1 MGKKHNLFDRVT
13 LTVDVPQNNLQVGI
27 VATVVEHHV
36 GTQGQE
42 EGYTVEVFNA
52 VGESVAVVTLKESE
66 IDSLNAK
73 SILHV
78 RPLAASA

>member
-1 MGKKHNLFDRVT
+1 MKHNLFDRVT
-13 LTVDVPQNNLQVGI
+13 LTVDVPQHNLQVGD

-36 GTQGQE
+36 GAQGQK

-73 SILHV
+73 GILHV
-78 RPLAASA
+78 RTLAGSA

>member
-1 MGKKHNLFDRVT
+1 MKYNLFDRVI
-13 LTVDVPQNNLQVGI
+13 LTVDAPQHNLQVGD
-27 VATVVEHHV
+27 VAAVVEHHV
-36 GTQGQE
+36 GTEGQE

-52 VGESVAVVTLKESE
+52 VDESVAVVTLKESE

-73 SILHV
+73 GILHV

>member
-1 MGKKHNLFDRVT
+1 MKHNLFGRVT
-13 LTVDVPQNNLQVGI
+13 LTADVPQYNLQAGD

-42 EGYTVEVFNA
+42 EGYIVEVFNA

-73 SILHV
+73 GILHV

>member
-1 MGKKHNLFDRVT
+1 M
-13 LTVDVPQNNLQVGI
+13 
-27 VATVVEHHV
+27 VEHHV

-73 SILHV
+73 GILHV

>member
-1 MGKKHNLFDRVT
+1 M
-13 LTVDVPQNNLQVGI
+13 
-27 VATVVEHHV
+27 VEYHV
-36 GTQGQE
+36 GTQGLE

-73 SILHV
+73 GILHV

>member
-1 MGKKHNLFDRVT
+1 MKHNLFDRVT
-13 LTVDVPQNNLQVGI
+13 LTVDVPQHNLQVGD
-27 VATVVEHHV
+27 VATVVENHV

-42 EGYTVEVFNA
+42 EGYTVDVFNA

-66 IDSLNAK
+66 IDSLYAK
-73 SILHV
+73 GILHV

>member
-1 MGKKHNLFDRVT
+1 MKHNLFGRVT
-13 LTVDVPQNNLQVGI
+13 LTVDVPQHNLQVGD

-42 EGYTVEVFNA
+42 EGYIVEVFNA

-73 SILHV
+73 GILRV

>member
-1 MGKKHNLFDRVT
+1 MKHNLFDRVT
-13 LTVDVPQNNLQVGI
+13 FTGDVPQHNLQV
-27 VATVVEHHV
+27 VDESTVVEHHV
-36 GTQGQE
+36 GAQGQE
-42 EGYTVEVFNA
+42 EGYTVEAFNA

-73 SILHV
+73 GILHV

>member
-1 MGKKHNLFDRVT
+1 MKHNLFNRVT
-13 LTVDVPQNNLQVGI
+13 LTVDVPRHNLQVGE
-27 VATVVEHHV
+27 VATVVEHHY

-42 EGYTVEVFNA
+42 EGYIVEVFNA

-73 SILHV
+73 GILHV

>member
-1 MGKKHNLFDRVT
+1 MKHNLFDRAA
-13 LTVDVPQNNLQVGI
+13 LTVDVPQHNLQQVGD

-36 GTQGQE
+36 GAQGQK

-73 SILHV
+73 GILHV

>member
-1 MGKKHNLFDRVT
+1 MCPNS
-13 LTVDVPQNNLQVGI
+13 LQVGD
-27 VATVVEHHV
+27 VSTVVEHHV
-36 GTQGQE
+36 GTQAQE

-66 IDSLNAK
+66 IDSLNTK
-73 SILHV
+73 GILHV

>member
-1 MGKKHNLFDRVT
+1 MKHNLFDRVT
-13 LTVDVPQNNLQVGI
+13 LTVDVPQHNLQDGD
-27 VATVVEHHV
+27 VATVVENHG

-42 EGYTVEVFNA
+42 EGYTVDVFNA

-73 SILHV
+73 GILHV

>member
-1 MGKKHNLFDRVT
+1 MCPNSLQIG
-13 LTVDVPQNNLQVGI
+13 DVS
-27 VATVVEHHV
+27 TEVEHHV

-42 EGYTVEVFNA
+42 EGYTVELFNA

-73 SILHV
+73 GILHV

>member
-1 MGKKHNLFDRVT
+1 MKHNLFDRVA
-13 LTVDVPQNNLQVGI
+13 LTADVPQHNLQVGD
-27 VATVVEHHV
+27 VATVVEHHF

-42 EGYTVEVFNA
+42 EGYIVEEFNA

-73 SILHV
+73 GILNV

>member
-1 MGKKHNLFDRVT
+1 MKHNLFDRVT
-13 LTVDVPQNNLQVGI
+13 FTGDVPQHNLQV
-27 VATVVEHHV
+27 VDESTVVEHHV
-36 GTQGQE
+36 GAQGQE
-42 EGYTVEVFNA
+42 EGYTVESFNA

-73 SILHV
+73 GILHV

>member
-1 MGKKHNLFDRVT
+1 MKHNLFDRVT
-13 LTVDVPQNNLQVGI
+13 LTVDVPQHNLQVGD

-42 EGYTVEVFNA
+42 EGYIVEVFNA

-66 IDSLNAK
+66 IDLLNAK
-73 SILHV
+73 GM
-78 RPLAASA
+78 

>member
-1 MGKKHNLFDRVT
+1 MKHNLFDRVT
-13 LTVDVPQNNLQVGI
+13 LTVDVPQHNLQVGD
-27 VATVVEHHV
+27 VATVVEPHV

-42 EGYTVEVFNA
+42 KGYTVEVFNA

-73 SILHV
+73 VILHV